1 MAERIDLQL
10 TFKGIHHR
18 GNSLIFENDGRGE
31 VYLSKR
37 EIALRDTKDN
47 RPVYNIAPG
56 DTVTVNVPV
65 WLALKTGLLREEL
78 A

>member
-1 MAERIDLQL
+1 MADRIDLLL
-10 TFKGIHHR
+10 TFKGVHHR
-18 GNSLIFENDGRGE
+18 GASLIFDNGGRGE

-37 EIALRDTKDN
+37 EVAIRNRDN

-56 DTVTVNVPV
+56 DVVTVNIPV

-78 A
+78 I

>member
-1 MAERIDLQL
+1 MPERIDLTL

-18 GNSLIFENDGRGE
+18 GNSLIFDNGGTD

-37 EIALRDTKDN
+37 EIALRGKDN
-47 RPVYNIAPG
+47 RPVYNIAQG
-56 DTVTVNVPV
+56 DQVTVNVPV
-65 WLALKTGLLREEL
+65 WLALKTGLLRE